1 MLGVIMLVF
10 FLTSDSDGIIGT
22 FEILSIDE
30 GGGGGGVEFNG
41 NIGLQLPSS
50 LVLVI
55 FRRCMIYITTNQY
68 NI

>member
-1 MLGVIMLVF
+1 MLVF

-30 GGGGGGVEFNG
+30 GGGGGGGVEFNG

-55 FRRCMIYITTNQY
+55 FRRCMIYISN
-68 NI
+68 